1 MADTVTTQILFD
13 GSQHAVLKFTNVSD
27 GTGESSVLK
36 ADVSALTGSP
46 TDLKIERIWF
56 MTAGMAVNV
65 FFDAT
70 TDVLAAVLPS
80 DVSDTLL
87 FDEFGGIQNNAGAGK
102 TGNILFSTVG
112 ASAGDSYSIILQVAK
127 S

>member
-13 GSQHAVLKFTNVSD
+13 GSRHAVLKFTNVSD